1 MYINLVYILTF
12 STSYIGHKSLEHF
25 LPFMEY
31 LSMIKLIITF
41 LHKLLYKHSWLKF
54 SVNPKIKLLVGLI
67 QI

>member
-1 MYINLVYILTF
+1 MQSKVVYILTF
-12 STSYIGHKSLEHF
+12 STSYIGHKSIEHV

-41 LHKLLYKHSWLKF
+41 LHILLYKHSKLKF
-54 SVNPKIKLLVGLI
+54 LVNLQIKLLVGLI